1 MRRNYHYY
9 TILIGLL
16 VSFAALIADFISS
29 STVGFGFIQTSIITT
44 GLVICFYGIRKLYFP
59 SKDKLDWVFVLVYM
73 LGLYLAGLYS
83 NVYSLVPQNELLSF
97 KRFNLKDTI
106 VNVVGFAPFGYLL
119 SHAFLT
125 ITTLKKSIYYAL
137 LSAISVSFTI
147 ELVQYCCMHSRHSS
161 GIDLLANSIG
171 SIIGI
176 TVFYFLYVSKAK
188 TTD

>member
-59 SKDKLDWVFVLVYM
+59 SKNKLDWIFVLAYM
-73 LGLYLAGLYS
+73 LSLYLAGLYS
-83 NVYSLVPQNELLSF
+83 NVYSLIPQNEFLSF
-97 KRFNLKDTI
+97 KRFHLKDAM
-106 VNVVGFAPFGYLL
+106 VNIIGFAPFGYLL

-171 SIIGI
+171 SIIGV
-176 TVFYFLYVSKAK
+176 TVFYFLYVSRR
-188 TTD
+188 